1 LKQNWR
7 EQSMNY
13 PGRLALLL
21 SVLIVPTAAQ
31 PDAAARLKAD
41 LLSNNSAT
49 VVLGRWCAD
58 KHLAAPPTIKALRDP
73 TEVPASAE
81 TRALLKADTD
91 EPIRYR
97 RVKLMCGTHV
107 LSEADNWYVPA
118 RLTPQMNALLEG
130 GDTPFGT
137 AVKALHFHRTT
148 LEAAALQD
156 KHTILRVR
164 ALLLTPDEMPFS
176 LVVENYTADLAA
188 P

>member
-1 LKQNWR
+1 
-7 EQSMNY
+7 MNC

-21 SVLIVPTAAQ
+21 SVLIVPAAAQ

-41 LLSNNSAT
+41 LLSANSAT
-49 VVLGRWCAD
+49 VVLGQWCGAA
-58 KHLAAPPTIKALRDP
+58 HLADPPTIKALRDP
-73 TEVPASAE
+73 IEVPVSTE
-81 TRALLKADTD
+81 TRALLKVGAA
-91 EPIRYR
+91 EPVRYR

-118 RLTPQMNALLEG
+118 RLTPRMNALLDG

-137 AVKALHFHRTT
+137 AVKALDFHRTT
-148 LEAAALQD
+148 LDAAAVQTP
-156 KHTILRVR
+156 HIILRVR
-164 ALLLTPDEMPFS
+164 ALLLTPDETPFS

>member
-1 LKQNWR
+1 MKH
-7 EQSMNY
+7 

-21 SVLIVPTAAQ
+21 ALLIVPAAAQ

-49 VVLGRWCAD
+49 VVLGQWCAD
-58 KHLAAPPTIKALRDP
+58 KHLADPPAIHAQRDRS
-73 TEVPASAE
+73 EVPATTE
-81 TRALLKADTD
+81 IRALLKVDAG

-107 LSEADNWYVPA
+107 LSQADNWYVPA
-118 RLTPQMNALLEG
+118 RLTPQMNAALDTS
-130 GDTPFGT
+130 DTPFGT
-137 AVKALHFHRTT
+137 AVKALNFHRTT
-148 LEAAALQD
+148 LDAAAPD
-156 KHTILRVR
+156 THNVPGTILRVR
-164 ALLLTPDEMPFS
+164 ALLLTPDETPFS